1 MRIAVV
7 DASPLI
13 NLTHLDLAR
22 ELALFFDRVYVP
34 RAVQE
39 ELNRKGRFRY
49 RLNKLY
55 RAGFFTRCTTADTF
69 NVQLLQAELHKGEAE
84 ALIQAQEKQ
93 AVYFIGDERRART
106 IAARMGRKAV
116 GTLRLLARL
125 NLEGRAPELRSLVQV
140 LRRDLNFRVSEEIV
154 QRAMDL
160 ATEPIE
166 GRPRETAIFTRD
178 GNTPALDHFLR

>member
-13 NLTHLDLAR
+13 NLTHLNLAR
-22 ELALFFDRVYVP
+22 DLTLFFDRVYVP

-39 ELNRKGRFRY
+39 ELNKKGRFRY
-49 RLNKLY
+49 RLNRLY
-55 RAGFFTRCTTADTF
+55 SAGFFTRCMAADNF

-93 AVYFIGDERRART
+93 ALYFIGDERRART

-125 NLEGRAPELRSLVQV
+125 NLEGRAPALTDVVRV
-140 LRRDLNFRVSEEIV
+140 LRRDLGFRASDEIV
-154 QRAMDL
+154 QQAIDL
-160 ATEPIE
+160 AAEPI
-166 GRPRETAIFTRD
+166 
-178 GNTPALDHFLR
+178 

>member
-1 MRIAVV
+1 MLRVAVV

-13 NLTHLDLAR
+13 NLTHLNLAG

-55 RAGFFTRCTTADTF
+55 RTGFFTRCTAADVF
-69 NVQLLQAELHKGEAE
+69 NVRLLRDELDKGEAS
-84 ALIQAQEKQ
+84 ALIQAQEIQ
-93 AVYFIGDERRART
+93 APFFIGDERRASA
-106 IAARMGRKAV
+106 IATHMGRTAV

-125 NLEGRAPELRSLVQV
+125 NLEGRAPDLPGLVQI
-140 LRRDLNFRVSEEIV
+140 LRRDLDFRSSDEIV
-154 QRAMDL
+154 RQAIDL
-160 ATEPIE
+160 AAEPI
-166 GRPRETAIFTRD
+166 
-178 GNTPALDHFLR
+178 

>member
-13 NLTHLDLAR
+13 NLAHLGLAR

-39 ELNRKGRFRY
+39 ELNKKGRFRY

-55 RAGFFTRCTTADTF
+55 GTGFFARCMTADAF
-69 NVQLLQAELHKGEAE
+69 NVQLLQAELHRGEAE

-93 AVYFIGDERRART
+93 ALYFVGDERRARG
-106 IAARMGRKAV
+106 IAVRMGTKPV

-125 NLEGRAPELRSLVQV
+125 NIEGRAPELAGLVRI
-140 LRRDLNFRVSEEIV
+140 LRRDLDFRASDGIV
-154 QRAMDL
+154 QQAIDL
-160 ATEPIE
+160 AAEPI
-166 GRPRETAIFTRD
+166 
-178 GNTPALDHFLR
+178 

>member
-1 MRIAVV
+1 LRIAVV
-7 DASPLI
+7 DTSPLI
-13 NLTHLDLAR
+13 NLSHLNLAR

-39 ELNRKGRFRY
+39 EVNKKGRFRY
-49 RLNKLY
+49 RLNRLY
-55 RAGFFTRCTTADTF
+55 STGFFTRCTTADIF

-93 AVYFIGDERRART
+93 ALYFIGDEKRART

-125 NLEGRAPELRSLVQV
+125 NLEGRAPQLTGLVGV
-140 LRRDLNFRVSEEIV
+140 LRRDLDFRVSEEIV
-154 QRAMDL
+154 QQAMDL
-160 ATEPIE
+160 AAEPI
-166 GRPRETAIFTRD
+166 
-178 GNTPALDHFLR
+178 